1 MKKKAFKAAFPY
13 TLPICVGFLFLGMCD
28 ESFTVNC
35 TVDPPEG
42 VDRGWYMFWV
52 NALNQF
58 YWVTGAT
65 AGALLG
71 YVIHFNTTGIAGGSG
86 NDDDTFS
93 AVHYLSGRKK
103 ATGSDHVSWHGAA
116 LCGDWIAGC
125 VLFKGRSGKWSL
137 WALTAGNEALAM
149 SHLSMSSMDERM
161 SFFSLGIIAIFL

>member
-42 VDRGWYMFWV
+42 VDRGWFMFWV

-65 AGALLG
+65 AGALL
-71 YVIHFNTTGIAGGSG
+71 
-86 NDDDTFS
+86 DT
-93 AVHYLSGRKK
+93 
-103 ATGSDHVSWHGAA
+103 
-116 LCGDWIAGC
+116 
-125 VLFKGRSGKWSL
+125 
-137 WALTAGNEALAM
+137 
-149 SHLSMSSMDERM
+149 
-161 SFFSLGIIAIFL
+161 